1 MKSVK
6 KEVSF
11 RRKLMT
17 AVLSVTLPLIALLLF
32 SNLYSTRAF
41 NRKIADSNMR
51 TMDYRAGR
59 MEEQLDSVND
69 FLTGLTVSDDY
80 RTLSGGEKTPLK
92 AYLASYTL
100 ITQLK
105 TALPAYGDV
114 GAFFIYSVPSDAERD
129 IFDDSI
135 SYAQKERLRAFVRDA
150 VENNT
155 YSYNMQWRH
164 AEIGGKAYL
173 FRFYGGRGTY
183 LVAMV
188 PLAALAD
195 ARYMQIDTDA
205 VMLFSDK
212 NNEPLTSVDF
222 VEGNGIN
229 LNGDYENYFI
239 SGGKQRYMIV
249 GRDLAGT
256 DCRAILAVN
265 ESGYFGSLDGLQAAL
280 LVLSL
285 LALVLIPVIQWQLT
299 NSISKPVEGLR
310 SVMEHIRA
318 GNLEAK
324 AEGKTNIREFNEV
337 NETFNTMMTQIK
349 DLKIESYE
357 HEIETQKA
365 ELRYMQLQ
373 IRPHFFLN
381 CLKSLYALAEAGKY
395 DRIQKMI
402 LEISKHIRYI
412 FTDSMELVP
421 LSRELD
427 HIENYIEMQRGSSQY
442 PPVCRFDID
451 PRLRDL
457 PIPPLSLQS
466 FVENCVKHVYSP
478 DYVLKIEVKA
488 AVLRSG
494 ADTFA
499 DLTVT
504 DNGGGFPEDV
514 IAEINEPDSPL
525 YAQNHVG
532 INNVKKRLQLIYG
545 DCALYAF
552 FNRDMGERMG
562 SVSEILIPIDLVM
575 LHAAEDEPD
584 GEEAFN
590 G

>member
-1 MKSVK
+1 MKSSK

-32 SNLYSTRAF
+32 SNLYSTQAF

-51 TMDYRAGR
+51 TMDYRVGR

-80 RTLSGGEKTPLK
+80 RTLSGGEKNPLK

-135 SYAQKERLRAFVRDA
+135 PYAQKERLRAFVRDA
-150 VENNT
+150 AENNT

-195 ARYMQIDTDA
+195 VRYTQIDTDA

-222 VEGNGIN
+222 VEDNGID
-229 LNGDYENYFI
+229 LNGDYESYFI

-256 DCRAILAVN
+256 DCRGN
-265 ESGYFGSLDGLQAAL
+265 
-280 LVLSL
+280 
-285 LALVLIPVIQWQLT
+285 LAL
-299 NSISKPVEGLR
+299 
-310 SVMEHIRA
+310 
-318 GNLEAK
+318 NL
-324 AEGKTNIREFNEV
+324 
-337 NETFNTMMTQIK
+337 
-349 DLKIESYE
+349 
-357 HEIETQKA
+357 
-365 ELRYMQLQ
+365 
-373 IRPHFFLN
+373 
-381 CLKSLYALAEAGKY
+381 C
-395 DRIQKMI
+395 
-402 LEISKHIRYI
+402 
-412 FTDSMELVP
+412 
-421 LSRELD
+421 
-427 HIENYIEMQRGSSQY
+427 
-442 PPVCRFDID
+442 
-451 PRLRDL
+451 
-457 PIPPLSLQS
+457 
-466 FVENCVKHVYSP
+466 
-478 DYVLKIEVKA
+478 
-488 AVLRSG
+488 
-494 ADTFA
+494 
-499 DLTVT
+499 
-504 DNGGGFPEDV
+504 
-514 IAEINEPDSPL
+514 
-525 YAQNHVG
+525 
-532 INNVKKRLQLIYG
+532 
-545 DCALYAF
+545 
-552 FNRDMGERMG
+552 
-562 SVSEILIPIDLVM
+562 
-575 LHAAEDEPD
+575 
-584 GEEAFN
+584 
-590 G
+590 

>member
-32 SNLYSTRAF
+32 SNLYSTQAF

-114 GAFFIYSVPSDAERD
+114 GAFFIYSAPSDAERD

-195 ARYMQIDTDA
+195 VRYMQIDNDA

-222 VEGNGIN
+222 VEGNGID

-265 ESGYFGSLDGLQAAL
+265 ESGYFGSLDGLQRRC
-280 LVLSL
+280 
-285 LALVLIPVIQWQLT
+285 W
-299 NSISKPVEGLR
+299 
-310 SVMEHIRA
+310 
-318 GNLEAK
+318 
-324 AEGKTNIREFNEV
+324 
-337 NETFNTMMTQIK
+337 
-349 DLKIESYE
+349 Y
-357 HEIETQKA
+357 
-365 ELRYMQLQ
+365 
-373 IRPHFFLN
+373 
-381 CLKSLYALAEAGKY
+381 SLYW
-395 DRIQKMI
+395 RW
-402 LEISKHIRYI
+402 
-412 FTDSMELVP
+412 
-421 LSRELD
+421 
-427 HIENYIEMQRGSSQY
+427 
-442 PPVCRFDID
+442 C
-451 PRLRDL
+451 
-457 PIPPLSLQS
+457 
-466 FVENCVKHVYSP
+466 
-478 DYVLKIEVKA
+478 
-488 AVLRSG
+488 
-494 ADTFA
+494 
-499 DLTVT
+499 
-504 DNGGGFPEDV
+504 
-514 IAEINEPDSPL
+514 
-525 YAQNHVG
+525 
-532 INNVKKRLQLIYG
+532 
-545 DCALYAF
+545 
-552 FNRDMGERMG
+552 
-562 SVSEILIPIDLVM
+562 
-575 LHAAEDEPD
+575 
-584 GEEAFN
+584 
-590 G
+590 

>member
-1 MKSVK
+1 MKSSK

-32 SNLYSTRAF
+32 SNLYSTQAF

-51 TMDYRAGR
+51 TMDYRVGR

-80 RTLSGGEKTPLK
+80 RTLSGGEKNPLK

-135 SYAQKERLRAFVRDA
+135 PYAQKERLRAFVRDA
-150 VENNT
+150 AENNT

-195 ARYMQIDTDA
+195 VRYTQIDTDA

-222 VEGNGIN
+222 VEDNGID
-229 LNGDYENYFI
+229 LNGDYESYFI

-285 LALVLIPVIQWQLT
+285 LALVLIPMAV
-299 NSISKPVEGLR
+299 R
-310 SVMEHIRA
+310 R
-318 GNLEAK
+318 
-324 AEGKTNIREFNEV
+324 GKR
-337 NETFNTMMTQIK
+337 
-349 DLKIESYE
+349 
-357 HEIETQKA
+357 
-365 ELRYMQLQ
+365 
-373 IRPHFFLN
+373 
-381 CLKSLYALAEAGKY
+381 
-395 DRIQKMI
+395 
-402 LEISKHIRYI
+402 
-412 FTDSMELVP
+412 
-421 LSRELD
+421 
-427 HIENYIEMQRGSSQY
+427 
-442 PPVCRFDID
+442 
-451 PRLRDL
+451 
-457 PIPPLSLQS
+457 
-466 FVENCVKHVYSP
+466 
-478 DYVLKIEVKA
+478 
-488 AVLRSG
+488 
-494 ADTFA
+494 
-499 DLTVT
+499 
-504 DNGGGFPEDV
+504 
-514 IAEINEPDSPL
+514 
-525 YAQNHVG
+525 
-532 INNVKKRLQLIYG
+532 
-545 DCALYAF
+545 
-552 FNRDMGERMG
+552 
-562 SVSEILIPIDLVM
+562 
-575 LHAAEDEPD
+575 
-584 GEEAFN
+584 
-590 G
+590 

>member
-1 MKSVK
+1 MKSSK

-17 AVLSVTLPLIALLLF
+17 AGLSVTLPLIALLLF
-32 SNLYSTRAF
+32 SNLYSTQAF

-80 RTLSGGEKTPLK
+80 RTLSGGEKIPLK
-92 AYLASYTL
+92 AYIASYTL

-114 GAFFIYSVPSDAERD
+114 GAFFIYSAPSDAERD

-195 ARYMQIDTDA
+195 VRYMQIDTDA

-222 VEGNGIN
+222 VEGNGID

-256 DCRAILAVN
+256 DCRAILEKNN
-265 ESGYFGSLDGLQAAL
+265 EPL
-280 LVLSL
+280 LVL
-285 LALVLIPVIQWQLT
+285 W
-299 NSISKPVEGLR
+299 R
-310 SVMEHIRA
+310 W
-318 GNLEAK
+318 
-324 AEGKTNIREFNEV
+324 
-337 NETFNTMMTQIK
+337 
-349 DLKIESYE
+349 
-357 HEIETQKA
+357 
-365 ELRYMQLQ
+365 
-373 IRPHFFLN
+373 
-381 CLKSLYALAEAGKY
+381 C
-395 DRIQKMI
+395 
-402 LEISKHIRYI
+402 
-412 FTDSMELVP
+412 
-421 LSRELD
+421 
-427 HIENYIEMQRGSSQY
+427 
-442 PPVCRFDID
+442 
-451 PRLRDL
+451 
-457 PIPPLSLQS
+457 
-466 FVENCVKHVYSP
+466 
-478 DYVLKIEVKA
+478 
-488 AVLRSG
+488 
-494 ADTFA
+494 
-499 DLTVT
+499 
-504 DNGGGFPEDV
+504 
-514 IAEINEPDSPL
+514 
-525 YAQNHVG
+525 
-532 INNVKKRLQLIYG
+532 
-545 DCALYAF
+545 
-552 FNRDMGERMG
+552 
-562 SVSEILIPIDLVM
+562 
-575 LHAAEDEPD
+575 
-584 GEEAFN
+584 
-590 G
+590 